1 MTASEEQEVNLKQH
15 DRRGWLFL
23 ITALIIAIDRWTKIW
38 VEHHIGD
45 GDSIP
50 VLPHYFYISHVLNPG
65 AAFSLFSDS
74 ATPERTRWM
83 LTAFS
88 LVAAIIVLG
97 LILKMGRRFTLTTI
111 ALALIL
117 GGAIGNAWDR
127 IHTGVVTDFLEVF
140 LRLGHWSY
148 HWPDFNVADSAIVCG
163 GILILLDALL
173 PQKRSS

>member
-1 MTASEEQEVNLKQH
+1 MNK
-15 DRRGWLFL
+15 DRRGWLL
-23 ITALIIAIDRWTKIW
+23 AISALIIALDRVTKIW
-38 VEHHIGD
+38 VQHHVTVGD
-45 GDSIP
+45 EITIIP
-50 VLPHYFYISHVLNPG
+50 RYFYISHVLNPG
-65 AAFSLFSDS
+65 AAFSLFSES
-74 ATPERTRWM
+74 ATPGRTRWL

-88 LVAAIIVLG
+88 LVTAIIVLAM
-97 LILKMGRRFTLTTI
+97 ILRIGRRFTLTTI

-173 PQKRSS
+173 PQKQSS